1 MPDLKTSEL
10 EHMSRPRTSSTIHIP
25 IRAKSFSEASA
36 TFSNVDRPDRSG
48 PLPPPPLPLVLQK
61 SRPPLRKKK
70 SFSQVSSWLNRADHT
85 RSISIDSITN
95 TPRPIKSREGFYQCV
110 DPEAGI
116 SLTVSPMEETVPTP
130 TTAKKWTIEEF
141 DQRIASRAS
150 VSTVSSLES
159 ELDEPTEPTPNSS
172 PGRPT
177 TSQTLELTRVTTFG
191 EKQEESGLV
200 KEFGFKAGPLRI
212 SRVGVAF

>member
-1 MPDLKTSEL
+1 MPDLKISEL
-10 EHMSRPRTSSTIHIP
+10 EDMARPRTSSTIHIP
-25 IRAKSFSEASA
+25 FRAKSFSEASA
-36 TFSNVDRPDRSG
+36 TFSNTDRPDRSG
-48 PLPPPPLPLVLQK
+48 PLPPPLPLVLQK

-85 RSISIDSITN
+85 RNISMDSITN

-110 DPEAGI
+110 DPEA
-116 SLTVSPMEETVPTP
+116 SVSPTVSPIEETVPTP
-130 TTAKKWTIEEF
+130 TANETWTTEEF
-141 DQRIASRAS
+141 DRRIASRAS

-172 PGRPT
+172 PGRPPA
-177 TSQTLELTRVTTFG
+177 SQTLELTRVTTFG

-200 KEFGFKAGPLRI
+200 KEFRFKAGPLRI